1 MDILLQGASEL
12 FTLKVFLFINVGLLI
27 GIIFGSIPGLTVDLG
42 IALFTPLT
50 FVLDPTSAILM
61 LLGIYCGGT
70 YGGSITAILVKTPGT
85 PSSVA
90 TILDGHPLA
99 KQGKARKALD
109 MALIASTIGG
119 LISALV
125 LLTTAPQI
133 AKFTLNFG
141 PAEYF
146 TLAIFGLTV
155 IAGVSGDNIIKGII
169 AGCLGVFVSTIGM
182 DASSAVPR
190 FTFGDYRLLNGVPL
204 LIGLVGLFIVAELFI
219 KTNENANA
227 GGESDKESQAK
238 LNNEG
243 LSWSEFKQTLSTIFR
258 SGLIGTIIGAIPGTG
273 GGIAAFISYDQ
284 AKKRS
289 KNGETFGSGELKG
302 IAAPEAGNNGT
313 TGATLIPLLTLGIP
327 GDAATAILLGS
338 LMIHGLLPGPSLF
351 TDYGHIMYAIML
363 GLIFINI
370 FMFLQGKILVK
381 WFAKVA
387 KVPYV
392 LLVPIIAV
400 CSVAGAFSVNN
411 TVFDI
416 YLILFFGIIGYIM
429 YKMRFSPIPM
439 LLGLV
444 LGPIA
449 EKNFRNAM
457 VISDGS
463 YLIFV
468 TKPICIFFV
477 VLTLMSVVMF
487 MAKKGKS
494 NQKTDNSINLT

>member
-1 MDILLQGASEL
+1 MDLLLQGASEVL
-12 FTLKVFLFINVGLLI
+12 SWKVFLFINVGLLI

-50 FVLDPTSAILM
+50 FALDPVVGILM

-85 PSSVA
+85 PSAVA
-90 TILDGHPLA
+90 TLIDGHPLA
-99 KQGKARKALD
+99 QQGKARKALD
-109 MALIASTIGG
+109 MALIASVIGG
-119 LISALV
+119 IFSALV

-146 TLAIFGLTV
+146 TLALFGLTI

-169 AGCLGVFVSTIGM
+169 AGCLGIFVSTIGM
-182 DASSAVPR
+182 DALSGTPR
-190 FTFGDYRLLNGVPL
+190 FTFGDYRLLNGIPL

-219 KTNENANA
+219 RSNFNNEN
-227 GGESDKESQAK
+227 DKKEEAA

-243 LSWSEFKQTLSTIFR
+243 LTFKELKPSFKTIFR
-258 SGLIGTIIGAIPGTG
+258 SSVIGSIIGAIPGTG
-273 GGIAAFISYDQ
+273 AGIAAFLGYDQ
-284 AKKRS
+284 AKKGS
-289 KNGETFGSGELKG
+289 KNKENFGKGELEG
-302 IAAPEAGNNGT
+302 VAGPEAANNAT

-351 TDYGHIMYAIML
+351 TDYGNIMYAVML
-363 GLIFINI
+363 GLIIINVL
-370 FMFLQGKILVK
+370 MFFHGRFLVK

-387 KVPYV
+387 KVPYIV
-392 LLVPIIAV
+392 LVPIIAV
-400 CSVAGAFSVNN
+400 CSIAGAFSVNN

-416 YLILFFGIIGYIM
+416 YLIVIFGIIGYILS
-429 YKMRFSPIPM
+429 KMRFSPIPM
-439 LLGLV
+439 LLGIV
-444 LGPIA
+444 LGQIV

-457 VISDGS
+457 VLSEGS
-463 YLIFV
+463 YTIFV
-468 TKPICIFFV
+468 SSPICIFFV
-477 VLTLMSVVMF
+477 VLTLGSIIMF
-487 MAKKGKS
+487 MVKSRKSKKS
-494 NQKTDNSINLT
+494 EPTDEMNKAV